1 MVMKKIILVEE
12 IFFII
17 VVPKKNEIIMKEKIT
32 YLFGL
37 GYSTL
42 SITQLMLIFMKKF
55 QLIFISS
62 SIYLIK
68 IVLM

>member
-1 MVMKKIILVEE
+1 
-12 IFFII
+12 
-17 VVPKKNEIIMKEKIT
+17 MKEKIT